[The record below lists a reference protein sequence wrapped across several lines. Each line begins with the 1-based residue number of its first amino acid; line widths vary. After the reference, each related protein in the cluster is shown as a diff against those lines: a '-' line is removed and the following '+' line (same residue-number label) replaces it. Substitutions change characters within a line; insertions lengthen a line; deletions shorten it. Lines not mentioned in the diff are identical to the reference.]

1 ERRDDRVP
9 LGAAPRL
16 PRTGDLR
23 SPRALRA
30 GLDRTDPGPRT
41 GRARAREHH
50 SHVARRRRAGRR
62 RDLLDQALADGGAGR
77 WRLGP
82 MATMGGSR
90 ARRLGVPRALA
101 RHGRAADR
109 PRWIR
114 RPFSAGARRHGLG
127 IAIDAFVE
135 PVPHHHGAPVAA
147 RSGERVVSG
156 AGGPRERGHA
166 ARDRVDIGR
175 AIRAA
180 QRRERARAGMRRQR
194 CYVPGPVARGD
205 GDRGGLRL
213 SGARR
218 VAPLLSRARRLP
230 SRGSPLPGSIQRAYC
245 GSVRASRRP
254 LSAGLA
260 AGARPSASGILPA
273 VAIVAGVVLRLAPVA
288 TVDFPLNDGGLFLQM
303 IREVQ
308 GNGYALP
315 SLSHYNGLAIPF
327 AYPPLGFYVGALVS
341 SMLRI
346 DAIQVLHL
354 VPPATAVLSLG
365 AFALLARAAISAP
378 AGAAVATLAF
388 AAVPGCYVTMIMGG
402 GLTRALGQ
410 LFAILALWAGL
421 EFAHRA
427 RWLPWLGLVVF
438 AAGAVLSHL
447 EWGLFVGVGL
457 LVLLLRRGRDP
468 VAARGFL
475 SSFVAIGVVTAPW
488 WATMLARYGPGP
500 FATASESGS
509 WVTLLVSQRGDDSS
523 IAFIA
528 FAVAWGALCS
538 VAVARGGAPWLLVG
552 WIGLLALA
560 DFRAFGQLA
569 AIPASVGLGCGASAL
584 AMAAEPIGARLGV
597 RPAMRA
603 RFALERE

>member
-1 ERRDDRVP
+1 
-9 LGAAPRL
+9 
-16 PRTGDLR
+16 
-23 SPRALRA
+23 
-30 GLDRTDPGPRT
+30 
-41 GRARAREHH
+41 
-50 SHVARRRRAGRR
+50 
-62 RDLLDQALADGGAGR
+62 
-77 WRLGP
+77 
-82 MATMGGSR
+82 
-90 ARRLGVPRALA
+90 
-101 RHGRAADR
+101 
-109 PRWIR
+109 
-114 RPFSAGARRHGLG
+114 
-127 IAIDAFVE
+127 
-135 PVPHHHGAPVAA
+135 
-147 RSGERVVSG
+147 
-156 AGGPRERGHA
+156 
-166 ARDRVDIGR
+166 
-175 AIRAA
+175 
-180 QRRERARAGMRRQR
+180 
-194 CYVPGPVARGD
+194 
-205 GDRGGLRL
+205 
-213 SGARR
+213 
-218 VAPLLSRARRLP
+218 
-230 SRGSPLPGSIQRAYC
+230 
-245 GSVRASRRP
+245 

-260 AGARPSASGILPA
+260 AGARPSASGILTA

-388 AAVPGCYVTMIMGG
+388 AAVPGSYVTMIMGG

-603 RFALERE
+603 RFALERESRLSAGGQGPPVAAKRGEPDGPAIGPRTLPRAVLPALGAVLAAAWVGVVIVMNLASYSAFRGALVPLSPPERAAMAWVAAEAPAGSEFLIIPSTGWAIDRVGEWFPTLAGRRSLATVQGTEWIPGAFERTERAYAAARACGGSDAACLDTWSAAAGERFQYVYLPKSDVRPCCDALRAALREDRRYAVVYDGPGVTIFRRVSP